1 MILMKATHPQLKKRL
16 TNNGYRTTVVRKLI
30 LSLLLLLPLM
40 LLLPVAPLL
49 ARVVQ
54 LRIMTGDSL
63 RSGSDEDM
71 VVLFAMLLVNRLLH
85 VAGV

>member
-1 MILMKATHPQLKKRL
+1 VTA
-16 TNNGYRTTVVRKLI
+16 VVA
-30 LSLLLLLPLM
+30 
-40 LLLPVAPLL
+40 VAPLL